1 MCDIFCYFSHYKLN
15 IEYIGNVFILLGKY
29 YIHKCKFSSTSPK
42 LRNFLCDFNYLI
54 ITLKNI
60 NTKKSVKF
68 VKLNNDLLNVT

>member
-1 MCDIFCYFSHYKLN
+1 MCDIVCYFSHCKHN
-15 IEYIGNVFILLGKY
+15 IEYIGNVLILLGKC

-42 LRNFLCDFNYLI
+42 LHHFLCDFNYLI

-68 VKLNNDLLNVT
+68 VKLYNDMNVT